1 MSAVAETP
9 DGPVE
14 IIQVLFALHPGFGAQ
29 ELCGPLEILSKAY
42 HKINDPK
49 TKAFDCTFAATSQG
63 VTSSSGL
70 TIKADI
76 DIKTAHEDLSDYDVL
91 IIPGGDGVETVLKNN
106 SEPLELIKA
115 FAKLQI
121 SDPSKERTLMSI
133 GTGSLL
139 LAQTGI
145 LQGMAATTHP
155 DYYTKMEIICKDAAR
170 RGDLE
175 QTDVME
181 ENYVVNN
188 ARFELGDKLEENP
201 FVLSKR
207 PDGRRKSIAR
217 KGSNAWKESV
227 KRRESNARRAS
238 LRLGGLRLI
247 TSGGITSGLDA
258 SLYLVAAMVSH
269 ESAQE
274 VARVM
279 QYSWNK
285 GVTVEGIDVL
295 LAPEQEYRKM
305 PASRLCETCSS
316 QLLSLYS
323 FGFCVRASLPKFQS
337 ARVRRIAVTQ
347 GRTFTARSRIRHP
360 DSQPN
365 EKNQDTVQLAHTV
378 IKARRTFGNTLPDNF
393 LSTEEYKIYERLYGP
408 PAGVTNPQD
417 IGMLRD
423 LVQIEEPIQ
432 DTGQNVIFREDGDGN
447 LERVAYAPRLET
459 GDGVIKEEVNKRA
472 EVATDDV
479 FLEAEHERTLDSDFD
494 ERFATYR
501 DEVTASGTM
510 NKSLPEGQQ
519 RPDDEQA
526 RMEEGLAE
534 EVEEE
539 MEHNEEAEEDV
550 AEFKDPL
557 DAYAD
562 TDAPRR
568 HPLTA
573 AGKWGTRP
581 WTIQLP
587 KDTFVDPLSAVFS
600 EASNKHLTEVA
611 HEVFGG
617 KALPNSTAT
626 PLPKQVGANLKQSPI
641 ALEAFQSKMGEM
653 EANAYLAAIM
663 PGAYASIFSSLV
675 EVRKRLG
682 PQWLQDLLRKEGGP
696 RVLDAGAGGAGV
708 LAWREMLRN
717 EWELMHP
724 DVKLEDQ
731 RVPFGKS
738 TVVTGSSSLRQRAST
753 LLDNTT
759 FLPRLPDYNPS
770 VDHPLLEQG
779 KRTPRKQ
786 YDVILAPYTLWT
798 LQEDH
803 MRKTQVQNL
812 WSLLKPDGGVLIVL
826 EKGVPRGFE
835 LVASAREVLLKYHI
849 ASPGDTTFENRID
862 EPFEGRYS
870 DKETGM
876 IIAPCTNHGKCPMY
890 LFPGRAAGRRD
901 YCHFMQRYT
910 RPPFL
915 QRLLGQNHSN
925 HEDIRF
931 SFVAVRRG
939 VDLRQTEPII
949 QGQKA
954 GDDAFAG
961 YDQEEVNKDVV
972 EDGISADSESTQ
984 DDLGHTPVNPL
995 SFPRIILP
1003 PLKKRGHIIFDACTP
1018 AGKLERW
1025 TVPKSFGKRAYADA
1039 RKARWGDLWAL
1050 GAKTKIP
1057 RRLKIGGDKG
1067 TTGGRRRFEADPRDP
1082 NRTREVRGS
1091 SKTGK
1096 KTKKPKPKHKNKL
1109 PNDDIDI

>member
-1 MSAVAETP
+1 MSAVEGTP

-14 IIQVLFALHPGFGAQ
+14 VIQVLFALHPGFGAQ
-29 ELCGPLEILSKAY
+29 ELCGPLEILSKAH

-49 TKAFDCTFAATSQG
+49 TKAFECTFAAPSQG

-76 DIKTAHEDLSDYDVL
+76 DLSTAHEDLGEYDVL
-91 IIPGGDGVETVLKNN
+91 IIPGGDAVDAVLKNE
-106 SEPLELIKA
+106 SEPLSLIKA

-145 LQGMAATTHP
+145 LQGLSATTHP

-170 RGDLE
+170 RGELE

-188 ARFELGDKLEENP
+188 ARFELGEKLEENP

-258 SLYLVAAMVSH
+258 SLYLVAAMVSKTSTNKLRSH
-269 ESAQE
+269 GAHFRQLASSTSRSFTTRSHLRSSDSSPTSDAASTAQT
-274 VARVM
+274 
-279 QYSWNK
+279 YH
-285 GVTVEGIDVL
+285 T
-295 LAPEQEYRKM
+295 
-305 PASRLCETCSS
+305 
-316 QLLSLYS
+316 
-323 FGFCVRASLPKFQS
+323 
-337 ARVRRIAVTQ
+337 VTQ
-347 GRTFTARSRIRHP
+347 T
-360 DSQPN
+360 
-365 EKNQDTVQLAHTV
+365 
-378 IKARRTFGNTLPDNF
+378 RRTFGNTLPNGF
-393 LSTEEYKIYERLYGP
+393 LSTEEYKVYERLYGV
-408 PAGVTNPQD
+408 PAGVTDPQD
-417 IGMLRD
+417 VGSLQD
-423 LVQIEEPIQ
+423 LVQDEEPVESA
-432 DTGQNVIFREDGDGN
+432 GGNVIFRQDNEGN
-447 LERVAYAPRLET
+447 LKHVAYVPKPP
-459 GDGVIKEEVNKRA
+459 INQEEIQ
-472 EVATDDV
+472 E
-479 FLEAEHERTLDSDFD
+479 DSDQIAD
-494 ERFATYR
+494 EGVNEFA
-501 DEVTASGTM
+501 
-510 NKSLPEGQQ
+510 
-519 RPDDEQA
+519 
-526 RMEEGLAE
+526 
-534 EVEEE
+534 VEEE
-539 MEHNEEAEEDV
+539 HEKTLDTEFDQRFAAYRDKVVASGLMNRAPHAEEQLVDDEDARMKEETMEGREEAFEEDGADEEDA
-550 AEFKDPL
+550 AEFNDPL
-557 DAYAD
+557 DAYND
-562 TDAPRR
+562 TDIHRR

-573 AGKWGTRP
+573 AGKWGTSP

-587 KDTFVDPLSAVFS
+587 KDTFVDPISAIFS

-611 HEVFGG
+611 HEIFGG

-626 PLPKQVGANLKQSPI
+626 PMPKTVGGTLKQSPI
-641 ALEAFQSKMGEM
+641 ALEAVQPQMGDM

-663 PGAYASIFSSLV
+663 PGAYASLFASLV

-682 PQWLQDLLRKEGGP
+682 QQWLRELLKREGGP

-708 LAWREMLRN
+708 LAWRELLRN

-724 DVKLEDQ
+724 DVSIYNQ

-738 TVVTGSSSLRQRAST
+738 VVVTGSNTLRQRAST

-770 VDHPLLEQG
+770 LDHPALEQG
-779 KRTPRKQ
+779 KGTPRKQ

-798 LQEDH
+798 LREDH
-803 MRKTQVQNL
+803 MRKTQIQNL

-835 LVASAREVLLKYHI
+835 LVAGAREVLLKYHI
-849 ASPGDTTFENRID
+849 ASPGDTKFENHID
-862 EPFEGRYS
+862 SPLEGRYR

-876 IIAPCTNHGKCPMY
+876 IIAPCTSHGKCPMY
-890 LFPGRAAGRRD
+890 LFPGKAVGRRD
-901 YCHFMQRYT
+901 YCHFMQRYI

-915 QRLLGQNHSN
+915 QRLLGQKHRN

-931 SFVAVRRG
+931 SFVAVQRG
-939 VDLRQTEPII
+939 IDLRNTENIE

-954 GDDAFAG
+954 EDNAFDG
-961 YDQEEVNKDVV
+961 YDPSEPPASVAETEIDRKD
-972 EDGISADSESTQ
+972 D
-984 DDLGHTPVNPL
+984 PVPEPINPL

-1025 TVPKSFGKRAYADA
+1025 TVPRSFGKRAYADA

-1050 GAKTKIP
+1050 GAKTRIP
-1057 RRLKIGGDKG
+1057 RRLKIGGEKVG
-1067 TTGGRRRFEADPRDP
+1067 PGGRRRFESDAGDAGKI
-1082 NRTREVRGS
+1082 REVGGS
-1091 SKTGK
+1091 SRPGK
-1096 KTKKPKPKHKNKL
+1096 RMKRTKYKNK
-1109 PNDDIDI
+1109 PTSDDIDI

>member
-1 MSAVAETP
+1 MSV
-9 DGPVE
+9 
-14 IIQVLFALHPGFGAQ
+14 
-29 ELCGPLEILSKAY
+29 
-42 HKINDPK
+42 
-49 TKAFDCTFAATSQG
+49 
-63 VTSSSGL
+63 
-70 TIKADI
+70 
-76 DIKTAHEDLSDYDVL
+76 
-91 IIPGGDGVETVLKNN
+91 
-106 SEPLELIKA
+106 
-115 FAKLQI
+115 
-121 SDPSKERTLMSI
+121 
-133 GTGSLL
+133 
-139 LAQTGI
+139 
-145 LQGMAATTHP
+145 
-155 DYYTKMEIICKDAAR
+155 
-170 RGDLE
+170 
-175 QTDVME
+175 
-181 ENYVVNN
+181 
-188 ARFELGDKLEENP
+188 
-201 FVLSKR
+201 
-207 PDGRRKSIAR
+207 
-217 KGSNAWKESV
+217 
-227 KRRESNARRAS
+227 
-238 LRLGGLRLI
+238 
-247 TSGGITSGLDA
+247 
-258 SLYLVAAMVSH
+258 
-269 ESAQE
+269 
-274 VARVM
+274 
-279 QYSWNK
+279 
-285 GVTVEGIDVL
+285 
-295 LAPEQEYRKM
+295 
-305 PASRLCETCSS
+305 SRLCETCSS

-323 FGFCVRASLPKFQS
+323 FGFCARSSIPKFRS
-337 ARVRRIAVTQ
+337 ARLRRFTGTQ
-347 GRTFTARSRIRHP
+347 SRTFTARSRVRYP
-360 DSQPN
+360 DSQTT
-365 EKNQDTVQLAHTV
+365 KDAQDSEQLAYTV
-378 IKARRTFGNTLPDNF
+378 TKTRRTFGNTLPDGF
-393 LSTEEYKIYERLYGP
+393 LSTEEYRVYERLYGP
-408 PAGVTNPQD
+408 SAGVTNPQD
-417 IGMLRD
+417 VGMLQD

-432 DTGQNVIFREDGDGN
+432 DTGQNVIFREDGEGN
-447 LERVAYAPRLET
+447 LERVAYAPKSAID
-459 GDGVIKEEVNKRA
+459 DGVIEEEVNQIM
-472 EVATDDV
+472 EEATDDV
-479 FLEAEHERTLDSDFD
+479 LPEADGERTLDSDFD

-501 DEVTASGTM
+501 DKVAASGTM
-510 NKSLPEGQQ
+510 NKSLPEEQQ
-519 RPDDEQA
+519 HPDDEQA

-534 EVEEE
+534 EIEEE
-539 MEHNEEAEEDV
+539 TGEIEDAGEDV
-550 AEFKDPL
+550 AESNDPL

-562 TDAPRR
+562 TDAHRR

-573 AGKWGTRP
+573 AGKWGTSP

-587 KDTFVDPLSAVFS
+587 KDTFVDPVSAVFS

-611 HEVFGG
+611 HKAFGG
-617 KALPNSTAT
+617 RALPNSTAT
-626 PLPKQVGANLKQSPI
+626 PLPKQVGENLKQSPI
-641 ALEAFQSKMGEM
+641 ALEAFQPKMGEM
-653 EANAYLAAIM
+653 EANVYLAAIM

-724 DVKLEDQ
+724 DVNLEDQ

-779 KRTPRKQ
+779 KGTPRKQ

-862 EPFEGRYS
+862 EPFRGRYS

-890 LFPGRAAGRRD
+890 LFPGKAVGRRD

-915 QRLLGQNHSN
+915 QRLLGQNHRN

-939 VDLRQTEPII
+939 VDPRQTEPIR

-954 GDDAFAG
+954 EDDAFAG
-961 YDQEEVNKDVV
+961 YGQDEVYEGAA
-972 EDGISADSESTQ
+972 EDGISTEPGAAREELDS
-984 DDLGHTPVNPL
+984 TPINPL

-1003 PLKKRGHIIFDACTP
+1003 PLKNRGHIIFDACTP

-1057 RRLKIGGDKG
+1057 RRLK
-1067 TTGGRRRFEADPRDP
+1067 TGGEKIMTGGQRRFEADPRDP
-1082 NRTREVRGS
+1082 NRIREVRGS
-1091 SKTGK
+1091 SRTGK
-1096 KTKKPKPKHKNKL
+1096 NTKKPKHKNKL
-1109 PNDDIDI
+1109 PNKLPKDDIDI